1 MRKIIMRSLEQT
13 ISLIRKGHQANE
25 RAHQS
30 IKKVKNKTTSI
41 CFRLVNVQFTIE
53 KI

>member
-1 MRKIIMRSLEQT
+1 MGKIIMRSLEQT
-13 ISLIRKGHQANE
+13 IFLRGKGRQAKE
-25 RAHQS
+25 RSHQS